1 MICNACQYKMHRQ
14 CKGCPCQH
22 QTGPGHVNPKAL
34 RGTLTLTPSQSDPLS
49 PTSEA
54 KSGMESQHR

>member
-1 MICNACQYKMHRQ
+1 MICNSCTYKMHRE

-34 RGTLTLTPSQSDPLS
+34 KATLTPTQSPSVPSS

-54 KSGMESQHR
+54 KSEKVSQHQ